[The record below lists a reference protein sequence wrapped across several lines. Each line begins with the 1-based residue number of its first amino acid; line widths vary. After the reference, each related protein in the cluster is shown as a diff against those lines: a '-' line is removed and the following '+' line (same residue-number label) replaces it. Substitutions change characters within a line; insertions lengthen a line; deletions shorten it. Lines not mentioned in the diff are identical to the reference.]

1 MDLSKGHKTVKD
13 LRARG
18 AFTVSMGTLPQLV
31 ACDYVGVVSGNDDPD
46 KMEKSGLHEFKAENV
61 NAPCFEEYPMTMEC
75 TLRAYDEENCY
86 MYGKIVN
93 VSVDESVLTD
103 GKPDPAKLQ
112 PIAFDQ
118 VNSKYLVVKD
128 VVGNAFA
135 DGFALQK

>member
-1 MDLSKGHKTVKD
+1 
-13 LRARG
+13 
-18 AFTVSMGTLPQLV
+18 
-31 ACDYVGVVSGNDDPD
+31 
-46 KMEKSGLHEFKAENV
+46 MEKSGLHEFKAENV

>member
-1 MDLSKGHKTVKD
+1 MFWNQP
-13 LRARG
+13 RE
-18 AFTVSMGTLPQLV
+18 VSQRTENPATEAGILV
-31 ACDYVGVVSGNDDPD
+31 N
-46 KMEKSGLHEFKAENV
+46 
-61 NAPCFEEYPMTMEC
+61 EEYPMTMEC
-75 TLRAYDEENCY
+75 TLRAYDEDNCY